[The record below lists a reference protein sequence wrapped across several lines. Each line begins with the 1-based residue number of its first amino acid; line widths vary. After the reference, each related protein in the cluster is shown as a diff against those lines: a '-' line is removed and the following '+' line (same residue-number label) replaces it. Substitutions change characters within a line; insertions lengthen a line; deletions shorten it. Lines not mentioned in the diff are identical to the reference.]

1 MADDALPDSVR
12 LTSRFYRQVYALVR
26 TIPLGKVTTY
36 GTIALAL
43 GAPGRARHVGNALA
57 ALHGEEDLPA
67 HRVVNRS
74 GVLTGEHAFGPPGTM
89 RALLEAEG
97 VGFTGDGR
105 VRMAVHLWEPE
116 TAPFFAQDPSLT

>member
-1 MADDALPDSVR
+1 MRVEVR
-12 LTSRFYRQVYALVR
+12 LAKGFHEQVYALVR
-26 TIPLGKVTTY
+26 QIPRGRVTTY

-43 GAPGRARHVGNALA
+43 GAPGRARYVGTALA
-57 ALHGEEDLPA
+57 ALRGGHEVPA

-97 VGFTGDGR
+97 VTFHEDGR
-105 VRMAVHLWEPE
+105 VDMARHLW
-116 TAPFFAQDPSLT
+116 DPPSPGDRH